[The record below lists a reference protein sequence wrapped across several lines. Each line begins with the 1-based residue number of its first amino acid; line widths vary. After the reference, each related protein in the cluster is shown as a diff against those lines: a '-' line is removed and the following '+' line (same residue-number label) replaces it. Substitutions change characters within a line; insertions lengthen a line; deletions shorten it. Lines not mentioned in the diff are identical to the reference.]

1 MLAIGCNSKTEGING
16 YCEFY
21 EIHYTAIRN
30 YRLPIYLM
38 STATALHPAK
48 RMIVDAHHHFWDLSK
63 NYHPWL
69 RDEPPIAFRYGSYE
83 SIKKNYLMSD
93 YLQDS
98 NKYQIQGSVYVET
111 EWDPSDSKGEV
122 QYIHELRQSQALPT
136 VAVMHVRLNDID
148 AAQKLEFQS
157 TFDFVKSIRHKP
169 KANAKPGMAEEGG
182 MMDKAWRQGFEAL
195 SQFGL
200 RFDLQTPWWH
210 MHEAQSLA
218 QDYPNTKIIINHSG
232 LPADRSTEGIEAWS
246 KAMKLVSQCPNVS
259 VKISGIGVQNSRW
272 TAQAN
277 GHIVKTLIDL
287 FGIDRCMFASNFPV
301 DKICASYEE
310 IFTGFEEMVSDLTVG
325 EQDKLFRLNAIR
337 TYDMGLV

>member
-1 MLAIGCNSKTEGING
+1 
-16 YCEFY
+16 
-21 EIHYTAIRN
+21 
-30 YRLPIYLM
+30 M
-38 STATALHPAK
+38 STETALDPAK
-48 RMIVDAHHHFWDLSK
+48 RLIVDAHHHFWDLSK

-83 SIKKNYLMSD
+83 SIKKNYLMTD
-93 YLQDS
+93 YLHDS

-122 QYIHELRQSQALPT
+122 QYIYELRQSQALPT

-157 TFDFVKSIRHKP
+157 NFDFVKSIRHKP

-195 SQFGL
+195 SKFGL

-218 QDYPNTKIIINHSG
+218 QAYPNTAIIINHSG

-246 KAMKLVSQCPNVS
+246 KAMKMVSQCPNVS

-310 IFTGFEEMVSDLTVG
+310 IFMGFEEIVSDLNVG